1 MCERYAGSVK
11 EAFSR
16 RESGVRAARSGAGAA

>member
-1 MCERYAGSVK
+1 MCERCMGSVK

-16 RESGVRAARSGAGAA
+16 RESGVGAACSGAGAA